1 MINNIDYNRI
11 LELSEKIKTKTATL
25 SEKDEYMLFLLNN
38 GSISKSQYQNY
49 LDNKSNDEII
59 DTALTIGGIILFA
72 YIISKILK

>member
-38 GSISKSQYQNY
+38 GSITCFFS
-49 LDNKSNDEII
+49 
-59 DTALTIGGIILFA
+59 
-72 YIISKILK
+72 